1 MKRAAFGLLI
11 AGMYLAA
18 LAGCNSK
25 PQPTRELSF
34 EEQQT
39 LERETQLLQEQQQAQ
54 RAAQRQPRP

>member
-11 AGMYLAA
+11 AGMYVAV
-18 LAGCNSK
+18 LAGCSSK